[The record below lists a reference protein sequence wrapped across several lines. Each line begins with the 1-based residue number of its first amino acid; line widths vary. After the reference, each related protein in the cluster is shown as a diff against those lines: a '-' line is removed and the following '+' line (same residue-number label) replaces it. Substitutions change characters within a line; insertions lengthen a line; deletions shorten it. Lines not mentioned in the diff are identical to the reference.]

1 MTVHM
6 RTSSES
12 HDSESG
18 SSLRSYI
25 LGFALSAILTA
36 ISFRLVMGGTLVS
49 NQVTGLLVMVLAA
62 IQIVVH
68 MVCFLHMD
76 FRSDDG
82 WTMMALIFTAIL
94 VAITLIGSIW
104 VMYHLN
110 VNMMPGDAMGSMP

>member
-1 MTVHM
+1 MTGHM
-6 RTSSES
+6 RTSSAA

-36 ISFRLVMGGTLVS
+36 ISFRLVMGGIPVS

-82 WTMMALIFTAIL
+82 WTMMALIFTAVL

-110 VNMMPGDAMGSMP
+110 VNMMPGDALGSMP

>member
-1 MTVHM
+1 MTGHM
-6 RTSSES
+6 RTSSAA

-36 ISFRLVMGGTLVS
+36 ISFWLVMGGIPVS
-49 NQVTGLLVMVLAA
+49 NQVTGLFIMVLAA

-110 VNMMPGDAMGSMP
+110 VNMMPGDAMGAMP

>member
-1 MTVHM
+1 MTGHM
-6 RTSSES
+6 RTSSAA

-36 ISFRLVMGGTLVS
+36 ISFRLVMGGIPVL

-82 WTMMALIFTAIL
+82 WTMMALIFTAVL

-110 VNMMPGDAMGSMP
+110 VNMMPGDALGSMP

>member
-1 MTVHM
+1 MTGHM
-6 RTSSES
+6 RTSSAA

-49 NQVTGLLVMVLAA
+49 NQVTGLLLMVLAA

-82 WTMMALIFTAIL
+82 WTMMALIFTAVL

-110 VNMMPGDAMGSMP
+110 VNMMPGDALGSMP

>member
-1 MTVHM
+1 MTGHM
-6 RTSSES
+6 RTSSAA

-49 NQVTGLLVMVLAA
+49 NQVTGLLLMVLAA

-110 VNMMPGDAMGSMP
+110 VNMMPGDALGSMP

>member
-12 HDSESG
+12 NDSESR

-76 FRSDDG
+76 FRSDDV

-110 VNMMPGDAMGSMP
+110 VNMMPGDAMGAMP

>member
-12 HDSESG
+12 HDCESG

-36 ISFRLVMGGTLVS
+36 IAFRLVMGGTLVS

-76 FRSDDG
+76 CRSDEG
-82 WTMMALIFTAIL
+82 WTMMALIFTAVL

-110 VNMMPGDAMGSMP
+110 VNMMPSDAMGALP

>member
-1 MTVHM
+1 MTGHM
-6 RTSSES
+6 RTSSAA

-36 ISFRLVMGGTLVS
+36 ISFRLVMGGIPVL

-82 WTMMALIFTAIL
+82 WTMMALIFTAVL

>member
-1 MTVHM
+1 MTGRM
-6 RTSSES
+6 RTSSAA
-12 HDSESG
+12 HDCESG

-36 ISFRLVMGGTLVS
+36 ISFRLVMGGIPVS

>member
-1 MTVHM
+1 MTGHM
-6 RTSSES
+6 RTSSAA

-18 SSLRSYI
+18 NSLRSYV

-36 ISFRLVMGGTLVS
+36 ISFRLVMGGIPVS
-49 NQVTGLLVMVLAA
+49 NQVTGLFVMVLAA

-68 MVCFLHMD
+68 MVCFLHMN

-82 WTMMALIFTAIL
+82 WTMMAFIFTAIL

-110 VNMMPGDAMGSMP
+110 VNMMPGDAMGAMP

>member
-6 RTSSES
+6 RPSSES

-49 NQVTGLLVMVLAA
+49 NQVAGLSVMVLAA